1 MILGPTGRLVPGN
14 PSDDANGSGPSHA
27 SCSWDGA
34 NWFNAQ
40 ASATY
45 APSGSLGS
53 VQNYTFGCRSVDL
66 LGNEG
71 PITWLNGSVDLEAPT
86 ITLQP
91 SSGNTIGPNS
101 TISTNVSD
109 SNGIQSSTLKLTWTN
124 GTSTLYSNVSLG
136 NANYSAT
143 LTQLFSGLGDGT
155 VSADLIVTDSVGNT
169 QSILGTS
176 WTLNTS
182 VPSISVILS
191 GDYSGQFV
199 TNDSTGFTLSLPS
212 GGWSGLWVNYTM
224 SDANGTSVFSGNIS
238 SSTTLNP
245 MLIYQKV
252 IFG

>member
-1 MILGPTGRLVPGN
+1 M
-14 PSDDANGSGPSHA
+14 S

-40 ASATY
+40 ASNLCSVT
-45 APSGSLGS
+45 GSPGS

-71 PITWLNGSVDLEAPT
+71 PITWLNGSVDLKAPT

-91 SSGNTIGPNS
+91 SSGNTISPNS

-109 SNGIQSSTLKLTWTN
+109 SNGIQSSTLRLTWTN

-143 LTQLFSGLGDGT
+143 LSQLFSGLGDGT

-182 VPSISVILS
+182 TP
-191 GDYSGQFV
+191 QF
-199 TNDSTGFTLSLPS
+199 L
-212 GGWSGLWVNYTM
+212 
-224 SDANGTSVFSGNIS
+224 
-238 SSTTLNP
+238 
-245 MLIYQKV
+245 
-252 IFG
+252 

>member
-1 MILGPTGRLVPGN
+1 MMQMVPV
-14 PSDDANGSGPSHA
+14 PSHA

-45 APSGSLGS
+45 APSGSLGF

-66 LGNEG
+66 LGNTG

-124 GTSTLYSNVSLG
+124 GASTLYNNVSL
-136 NANYSAT
+136 S
-143 LTQLFSGLGDGT
+143 FECF
-155 VSADLIVTDSVGNT
+155 IR
-169 QSILGTS
+169 
-176 WTLNTS
+176 
-182 VPSISVILS
+182 
-191 GDYSGQFV
+191 
-199 TNDSTGFTLSLPS
+199 
-212 GGWSGLWVNYTM
+212 
-224 SDANGTSVFSGNIS
+224 
-238 SSTTLNP
+238 
-245 MLIYQKV
+245 
-252 IFG
+252 